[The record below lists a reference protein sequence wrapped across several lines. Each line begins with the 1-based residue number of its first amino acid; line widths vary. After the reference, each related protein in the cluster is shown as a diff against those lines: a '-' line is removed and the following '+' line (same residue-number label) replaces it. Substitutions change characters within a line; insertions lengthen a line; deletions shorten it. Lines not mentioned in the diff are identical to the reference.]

1 MQKPTEKVD
10 PFMHALERESRSFD
24 PSMFLERGNVA
35 IPEQR
40 TWVITEAFNVN
51 KFEEVP
57 GKMILTESTIE
68 FKADPSLQFRLPHDH
83 YDMTI
88 DYLDIISVSR
98 LQIPNEEAIFNK
110 DEFYSKNYKMV
121 YMIQVEV
128 ATINGLTIVA
138 PKLYSEQVGWQD

>member
-1 MQKPTEKVD
+1 LLDEETKDVSDEFTQIYGEIGATKTFGRSRTKEQIQHSNPYQTDFTSSEMQKPTEKVD
-10 PFMHALERESRSFD
+10 PFMHALERESRGFD
-24 PSMFLERGNVA
+24 PSVFLERGNLA

-68 FKADPSLQFRLPHDH
+68 FKADPSLQFRLPHNH

-98 LQIPNEEAIFNK
+98 L
-110 DEFYSKNYKMV
+110 
-121 YMIQVEV
+121 
-128 ATINGLTIVA
+128 
-138 PKLYSEQVGWQD
+138 